1 MAGSTPAPAPPGYV
15 VAANAAAGSSERA
28 AIRAVAGRLAEEAPT
43 ELAWTDGDDEFDRVT
58 AGLEG
63 RRLVL
68 AGGDGTFHFA
78 LNRLAT
84 TGRLQ
89 DPVAVVPAGTGN
101 DFARGIGLG
110 ADLEAAT
117 ETVVDGVPRWYA
129 SIETSTGELAHN
141 NAHFGLGLVAA
152 ERGTEWKPRLGRLA
166 YPVATAVEG
175 VRYDG
180 EPVRLTIGDEVV
192 HDGPA
197 LAVLVLLGPSMGGGI
212 ELTDDIEIAE
222 STLDVVVVR
231 PPTGAGRAG
240 MALDAVRNRL
250 FEREDVDRWTTTSV
264 TVAATDGVLRG
275 DIDGE
280 ISEWHEPLQLAVRPR
295 TWQVVSPR

>member
-1 MAGSTPAPAPPGYV
+1 MAAPGRRRGYV
-15 VAANAAAGSSERA
+15 VAANAAAGSSERV
-28 AIRAVAGRLAEEAPT
+28 AIRAVAGRLAEQAPT
-43 ELAWTDGDDEFDRVT
+43 ELAWTDGDDAFDAVVE
-58 AGLEG
+58 ALDG

-78 LNRLAT
+78 LNRLAA
-84 TGRLQ
+84 TGHL
-89 DPVAVVPAGTGN
+89 DAPVAVVPAGTGN

-117 ETVVDGVPRWYA
+117 EVVVDGEPRWYA
-129 SIETSTGELAHN
+129 TIETSTGELAHN

-152 ERGTEWKPRLGRLA
+152 ERGTAWKPRLGRLA

-175 VRYDG
+175 LRYDG
-180 EPVRLTIGDEVV
+180 EDVRVDV
-192 HDGPA
+192 DGEHVFAGRA

-212 ELTDDIEIAE
+212 ELTDDVEITE
-222 STLDVVVVR
+222 PLLDVIVVE
-231 PPTGAGRAG
+231 PAGAGGRLG
-240 MALDAVRNRL
+240 MALDALRDRLLDRADVR
-250 FEREDVDRWTTTSV
+250 RWRARSV
-264 TVAATDGVLRG
+264 TVGTDGPLRG

-280 ISEWHEPLQLAVRPR
+280 ISTWDRELELHVRQR